1 MASPTSNNT
10 YILFLRG
17 INVGGN
23 KKVPMAD
30 LKKLLL
36 SLGFQN
42 VKTYLASGNASFDA
56 QTKPTAAEIE
66 RQIEKTFG
74 FPVDTIIR
82 TLPEL
87 QKIRQSD
94 PFASINVTNEIRR
107 YVTFLADKTASSLSI
122 PYTSPDKSFQMLSV
136 TKSEIF
142 SVLDLAIANTPE
154 AMNILEKSYG
164 KKITTRNWNTI
175 LKIIDSLG

>member
-1 MASPTSNNT
+1 MASPTLKNT

-30 LKKLLL
+30 LKKLLV

-42 VKTYLASGNASFDA
+42 VKTYLASGNASFEA
-56 QTKPTAAEIE
+56 KTKPSATEIE

-82 TLPEL
+82 TLADL
-87 QKIRQSD
+87 QKIRTSD
-94 PFASINVTNEIRR
+94 PFAGIDVTKQTRL
-107 YVTFLADKTASSLSI
+107 YVTFLTDKPASSLPI
-122 PYTSPDKSFQMLSV
+122 PYTSPDKSFRILSA
-136 TKSEIF
+136 TKSEIC
-142 SVLDLAIANTPE
+142 SVLDLAIATTPE
-154 AMNILEKSYG
+154 AMNILEKTYG

-175 LKIIDSLG
+175 FKIIDSLV

>member
-1 MASPTSNNT
+1 MTSPSSKNT

-36 SLGFQN
+36 SLGFRN
-42 VKTYLASGNASFDA
+42 VKTYLASGNASFEA
-56 QTKPTAAEIE
+56 EKKPTVAEIE

-74 FPVDTIIR
+74 FSVDTVIR
-82 TLPEL
+82 TLADL
-87 QKIRQSD
+87 QKIRRSD
-94 PFASINVTNEIRR
+94 PFADIDVTKQIRF
-107 YVTFLADKTASSLSI
+107 YVTFLADKPASSLAI
-122 PYTSPDKSFQMLSV
+122 PYMSPDKSFWIPA
-136 TKSEIF
+136 TKTEIY
-142 SVLDLAIANTPE
+142 SVLDLAIATTPE

-175 LKIIDSLG
+175 LKIIDSLV

>member
-1 MASPTSNNT
+1 MASPTSKNT

-56 QTKPTAAEIE
+56 QKKPTAVEIE
-66 RQIEKTFG
+66 HQIEKTFG
-74 FPVDTIIR
+74 FSVDTIIR
-82 TLPEL
+82 TLSDL
-87 QKIRQSD
+87 HKIRASD
-94 PFASINVTNEIRR
+94 PFAGIDVTKQTRL
-107 YVTFLADKTASSLSI
+107 YVTFLADKPGSSLSI
-122 PYTSPDKSFQMLSV
+122 PYTSPDKSFRILSA
-136 TKSEIF
+136 TKSEIY
-142 SVLDLAIANTPE
+142 SVLDLAIATTPE
-154 AMNILEKSYG
+154 AMNILEKTYG

-175 LKIIDSLG
+175 LKIIDSLV